1 MKKINYTF
9 ELFRKE
15 LILGLSPY
23 KLTGLIWI
31 IFSVLYFNFND
42 SCLAGAWLTSA
53 LIFLYPFYPVN
64 EKNRFLY
71 ESYIPVTRRIIIL
84 ADLIYIICILSFTLL
99 VKIFSIIPQLDKK
112 FFYLTPSYIGFSI
125 ISFAVSKIVL

>member
-53 LIFLYPFYPVN
+53 PIFLYPFYPVN

-84 ADLIYIICILSFTLL
+84 AELIYIILTDIICILSFTLL
-99 VKIFSIIPQLDKK
+99 VKIFSIIPQLNKK
-112 FFYLTPSYIGFSI
+112 ILYLTPS
-125 ISFAVSKIVL
+125 